1 MTLYEKFKNLHIDF
15 SSLGLEQGGSRS
27 DYFCTPKGAKVIGWE
42 GVDGIH
48 YCFVKGFGEVVFA
61 VNPSNLP
68 GDYVHPL
75 ARSFEDFLR
84 LLLACK
90 GLAAV
95 EQAHLWDREKFDAF
109 LREDGPPSLERQ
121 AALEGLRDGLGL
133 TPMEDSYGYIQEVQ
147 ASFDY
152 GKIPF
157 RKEYCDC
164 VPEALKRPE
173 RPEWRVYF
181 GSGFGGQH
189 RGRDKPGREI
199 PIGKTFSWCGKAWHV
214 LAVYICGKGLVVD
227 ICMEVEPEEIWAY
240 AENWRPWIEG
250 KREFT
255 PEEEERQEAENPMV
269 VDYSPRLTVNDRE
282 LRHRSGYGLVWA
294 PASGCPEGMEP
305 DLQDRESLRLVERYG
320 LNPERGWSFWRD
332 SFPWATKTKPAVKTL
347 SLFLEA
353 DPVSIPGPRFTVSG
367 LGDRVPFTHPATRE
381 SHTLLVTEYEAQE
394 IDTSRFPD
402 SGQWEYPAYCTAM
415 SYVVEPEPPRESLT
429 VRDRGQGDRP
439 RRQSDPAGAS
449 STRGVSVTGGVGVIG
464 GADGPVAIM
473 LTGSKRGQSRTACSG
488 LYFEPPKQIEWRM
501 VFRQK
506 PVESIEVDLPLPQNG

>member
-1 MTLYEKFKNLHIDF
+1 M
-15 SSLGLEQGGSRS
+15 
-27 DYFCTPKGAKVIGWE
+27 IGWE

-84 LLLACK
+84 LLLACE

-133 TPMEDSYGYIQEVQ
+133 TPMEDSYGYIQEIQ

-157 RKEYCDC
+157 RKEYYDC

-199 PIGKTFSWCGKAWHV
+199 PIGKTFEGVDGGLLKVPPAGGVFDAELEGRDHQADGEQRPGQLGEKEDDGLDPLQVKKLHAHV
-214 LAVYICGKGLVVD
+214 PHLGEEVAEEAHHLAIEPVDEVVHD
-227 ICMEVEPEEIWAY
+227 RGGDKVP
-240 AENWRPWIEG
+240 N
-250 KREFT
+250 K
-255 PEEEERQEAENPMV
+255 NV
-269 VDYSPRLTVNDRE
+269 VHLP
-282 LRHRSGYGLVWA
+282 
-294 PASGCPEGMEP
+294 
-305 DLQDRESLRLVERYG
+305 
-320 LNPERGWSFWRD
+320 
-332 SFPWATKTKPAVKTL
+332 
-347 SLFLEA
+347 
-353 DPVSIPGPRFTVSG
+353 
-367 LGDRVPFTHPATRE
+367 RVPR
-381 SHTLLVTEYEAQE
+381 
-394 IDTSRFPD
+394 
-402 SGQWEYPAYCTAM
+402 
-415 SYVVEPEPPRESLT
+415 
-429 VRDRGQGDRP
+429 
-439 RRQSDPAGAS
+439 S
-449 STRGVSVTGGVGVIG
+449 SERHS
-464 GADGPVAIM
+464 PIM
-473 LTGSKRGQSRTACSG
+473 
-488 LYFEPPKQIEWRM
+488 PQI
-501 VFRQK
+501 
-506 PVESIEVDLPLPQNG
+506 

>member
-164 VPEALKRPE
+164 VP
-173 RPEWRVYF
+173 
-181 GSGFGGQH
+181 
-189 RGRDKPGREI
+189 
-199 PIGKTFSWCGKAWHV
+199 
-214 LAVYICGKGLVVD
+214 
-227 ICMEVEPEEIWAY
+227 
-240 AENWRPWIEG
+240 
-250 KREFT
+250 
-255 PEEEERQEAENPMV
+255 
-269 VDYSPRLTVNDRE
+269 
-282 LRHRSGYGLVWA
+282 
-294 PASGCPEGMEP
+294 
-305 DLQDRESLRLVERYG
+305 
-320 LNPERGWSFWRD
+320 
-332 SFPWATKTKPAVKTL
+332 
-347 SLFLEA
+347 
-353 DPVSIPGPRFTVSG
+353 
-367 LGDRVPFTHPATRE
+367 
-381 SHTLLVTEYEAQE
+381 
-394 IDTSRFPD
+394 
-402 SGQWEYPAYCTAM
+402 
-415 SYVVEPEPPRESLT
+415 
-429 VRDRGQGDRP
+429 
-439 RRQSDPAGAS
+439 
-449 STRGVSVTGGVGVIG
+449 
-464 GADGPVAIM
+464 
-473 LTGSKRGQSRTACSG
+473 
-488 LYFEPPKQIEWRM
+488 
-501 VFRQK
+501 
-506 PVESIEVDLPLPQNG
+506 

>member
-1 MTLYEKFKNLHIDF
+1 MTLYEKFKKLHIDL
-15 SSLGLEQGGSRS
+15 SSLGLERGDSRS

-109 LREDGPPSLERQ
+109 LREDGPPSPKRQ

-133 TPMEDSYGYIQEVQ
+133 TPMEDSYGYIREVQ

-189 RGRDKPGREI
+189 KGRDKPGREI

-227 ICMEVEPEEIWAY
+227 LCMEVEPEEIRAY
-240 AENWRPWIEG
+240 AETWRPWIEG

-255 PEEEERQEAENPMV
+255 PEEEERQEAENPLTI
-269 VDYSPRLTVNDRE
+269 DYNPKLTVNGRK
-282 LRHRSGYGLVWA
+282 LRHRRGYGLLWV
-294 PASGCPEGMEP
+294 PASGCPEGMEA
-305 DLQDRESLRLVERYG
+305 DLKDPGSLRLVERYG
-320 LNPERGWSFWRD
+320 LDRERGWTFWRD
-332 SFPWATKTKPAVKTL
+332 SFSWATKTRPVLKTL
-347 SLFLEA
+347 SLSLEQN
-353 DPVSIPGPRFTVSG
+353 PVSVPGPRFTLSG
-367 LGDRVPFTHPATRE
+367 AGDVVKFVHPVTGETHAL
-381 SHTLLVTEYEAQE
+381 HVLEYETQQMDAGHFR
-394 IDTSRFPD
+394 DKD
-402 SGQWEYPAYCTAM
+402 QWEYPTHYSAM
-415 SYVVEPEPPRESLT
+415 SFVVEPELPRQSLT
-429 VRDRGQGDRP
+429 VRDCGQGDRP
-439 RRQSDPAGAS
+439 RPKQSNMAGPTVAS
-449 STRGVSVTGGVGVIG
+449 SVGVIL
-464 GADGPVAIM
+464 A
-473 LTGSKRGQSRTACSG
+473 TGKSGQPRAACSS
-488 LYFEPPKQIEWRM
+488 LYFGPPERIEWRM

-506 PVESIEVDLPLPQNG
+506 PVEDIEVDLLLPQNG